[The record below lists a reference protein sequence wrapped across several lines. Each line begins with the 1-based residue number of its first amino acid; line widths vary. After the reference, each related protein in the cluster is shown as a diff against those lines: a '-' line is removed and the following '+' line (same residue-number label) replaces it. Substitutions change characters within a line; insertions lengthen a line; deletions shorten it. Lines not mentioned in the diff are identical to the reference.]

1 MKEFMEFL
9 VMIPAVLIFLLV
21 ILFVSAYTNES
32 PPTPE
37 QIALDRLIHGAG
49 SVLML
54 ILIGS
59 VIFGVWVL
67 AREHRKNASAEN
79 RPVTWAELKNRPQT
93 EQARDP
99 EKTDKIKMLTA
110 VGIALAAALLAMMLL
125 R

>member
-1 MKEFMEFL
+1 MKKFLEFL

-32 PPTPE
+32 PSPE

-49 SVLML
+49 AVLML

-59 VIFGVWVL
+59 AVIGAWVL
-67 AREHRKNASAEN
+67 VRAQIKHVPAEN
-79 RPVTWAELKNRPQT
+79 RPVTWKELKNRPQT
-93 EQARDP
+93 EQAPDP
-99 EKTDKIKMLTA
+99 EKAEKMKMLTA
-110 VGIALAAALLAMMLL
+110 VGIALAAALLAMILF